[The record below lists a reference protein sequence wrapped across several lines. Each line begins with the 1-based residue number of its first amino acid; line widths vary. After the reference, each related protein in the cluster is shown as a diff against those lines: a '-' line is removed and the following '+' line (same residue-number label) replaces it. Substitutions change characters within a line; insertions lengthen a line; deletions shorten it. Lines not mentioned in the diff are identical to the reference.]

1 MTASL
6 RLPIFPLGLVLYPGV
21 QLPLHLFEPRYRQ
34 MLADVQHG
42 ERQFGIVSAMP
53 GVPERELPAG
63 RAGCVAQLG
72 QVEMMPDG
80 RANIVVVGTTP
91 FTLDRFVDDDAPYHV
106 ADVTPF
112 GDVADVPPVALAV
125 AADDVAARFQQVVT
139 AVRTANA
146 SDDAD
151 KDDDGS
157 PPALPDDPAL
167 LAFAIASM
175 IDLPLDHRQAIL
187 GERRPSQRLSSV
199 DAVLRRVLPDL
210 ELQAAMR
217 KRS

>member
-1 MTASL
+1 MTTSL

-34 MLADVQHG
+34 MLSDVQEG
-42 ERQFGIVSAMP
+42 ERQFGIVCAMP
-53 GVPERELPAG
+53 GVPERALPAG
-63 RAGCVAQLG
+63 RAGCVAQLE

-80 RANIVVVGTTP
+80 RANIVVVGATP
-91 FTLDRFVDDDAPYHV
+91 FTLDGFIEDDAPYHV
-106 ADVTPF
+106 ADVSLF

-125 AADDVAARFQQVVT
+125 AADDVAARFLQVVA

-146 SDDAD
+146 SDDS
-151 KDDDGS
+151 DDDGS

-167 LAFAIASM
+167 LAFAIANM
-175 IDLPLDHRQAIL
+175 IDLPLEHRQAIL

>member
-1 MTASL
+1 MTSSL

-34 MLADVQHG
+34 MLADVREGQ
-42 ERQFGIVSAMP
+42 RQFGIVCAMP

-63 RAGCVAQLG
+63 RAGCVAQLEH
-72 QVEMMPDG
+72 VEMMDDG

-91 FTLDRFVDDDAPYHV
+91 FTLDGFVDDDAPYHV
-106 ADVTPF
+106 ADVSLF
-112 GDVADVPPVALAV
+112 GDVADVPPVTLAV
-125 AADDVAARFQQVVT
+125 AADDVAARFLQVVA
-139 AVRTANA
+139 AVRSANA
-146 SDDAD
+146 DDDTDDDDDA
-151 KDDDGS
+151 
-157 PPALPDDPAL
+157 PPVLPDDPAL

-175 IDLPLDHRQAIL
+175 IDLPLEHRQAVL

-210 ELQAAMR
+210 ELQAALR